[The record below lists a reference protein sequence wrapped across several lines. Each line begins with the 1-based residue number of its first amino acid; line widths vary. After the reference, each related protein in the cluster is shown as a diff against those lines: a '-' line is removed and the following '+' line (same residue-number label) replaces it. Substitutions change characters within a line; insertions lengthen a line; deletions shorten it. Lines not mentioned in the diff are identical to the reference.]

1 MSITIT
7 ITCPECEEDTEV
19 NCTPSIPARINCRME
34 DSVPKTPASFEPNYC
49 SNPNCNR
56 EFDEALLEEIAK
68 DKAESD
74 EDDYFDKED

>member
-1 MSITIT
+1 
-7 ITCPECEEDTEV
+7 
-19 NCTPSIPARINCRME
+19 ME